1 LPGRGPKTPQGNH
14 RVKKNDSNKI
24 IKERNNVMTDMALAL
39 KISGGGLGVVFLL
52 LVVLWFTIW
61 VTKVVTEKITKF
73 MNK

>member
-1 LPGRGPKTPQGNH
+1 
-14 RVKKNDSNKI
+14 
-24 IKERNNVMTDMALAL
+24 MTDMALAL
-39 KISGGGLGVVFLL
+39 KISGGGLGVVSLL